1 MDMRGTRQVRVG
13 HTSRRRGQGGFT
25 LIELLVV
32 VAILGILAGIAMLS
46 TSQLNHDSAV
56 NGCKVERQTLI
67 AAMQAAE
74 ASGDPTAT
82 FDQFTDSG
90 IKYFDYG
97 ADPANPVWSTKPNHP
112 GSECPLP

>member
-1 MDMRGTRQVRVG
+1 MRVTQQAPDGRKIG
-13 HTSRRRGQGGFT
+13 GRGQGGFT

-32 VAILGILAGIAMLS
+32 VAILAILAGIAMLS
-46 TSQLNHDSAV
+46 TSQLNHDAQV

-67 AAMQAAE
+67 AAMQAAD
-74 ASGDPTAT
+74 ASNDPSVT

-97 ADPANPVWSTKPNHP
+97 GDAANPVWTTKPGHP
-112 GSECPLP
+112 GPDCPLP